1 MFKMVVV
8 LQAAVP
14 YHVRLARDLLDAEN
28 YPVL

>member
-14 YHVRLARDLLDAEN
+14 YQVRLARDLLDAGN